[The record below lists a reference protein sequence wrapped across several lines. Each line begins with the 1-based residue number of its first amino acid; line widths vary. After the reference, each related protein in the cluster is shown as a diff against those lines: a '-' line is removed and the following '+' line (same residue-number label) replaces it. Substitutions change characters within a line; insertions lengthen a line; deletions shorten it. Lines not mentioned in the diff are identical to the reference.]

1 MEAADVGV
9 PGSLLAS
16 ISTPDLLVAL
26 FSLADPASGLIN
38 ETVSPP
44 MIMVL
49 DSRAGADG
57 GGPART
63 TT

>member
-1 MEAADVGV
+1 ML
-9 PGSLLAS
+9 GSLLAS

-57 GGPART
+57 GGTART
-63 TT
+63 AT